1 MYIIIKSDRG
11 DYEFDVSPNI
21 PIYKLK
27 KELSIKAH
35 HSFMYS
41 KFMFRGRILDDNST
55 LEENDVEDGCAVEEI
70 SGVRGGGSENNSY
83 ATNINCQN
91 KRGNIGN
98 TYGYLIKGS
107 NEGSVWGD
115 GIYTDDSNIA
125 KAAVLEG
132 KCQLGEEK
140 EIIIKIVEGKSSY
153 SSISKNGISSSSW
166 GSWDGSY
173 ILVKTI

>member
-1 MYIIIKSDRG
+1 MHIIIESHRG
-11 DYEFDVSPNI
+11 SYDFEVPPDISIYELKILMSS
-21 PIYKLK
+21 KL
-27 KELSIKAH
+27 
-35 HSFMYS
+35 
-41 KFMFRGRILDDNST
+41 GRIMESTFMWKGRTLDDESE
-55 LEENDVEDGCAVEEI
+55 LEDYNIKDGDRIRAIIAVP
-70 SGVRGGGSENNSY
+70 GGGSENDSY
-83 ATNINCQN
+83 STIIYCQN

-140 EIIIKIVEGKSSY
+140 LILIKIVEGKSSY
-153 SSISKNGISSSSW
+153 SSISKNGVSSSSW

-173 ILVKTI
+173 IFV

>member
-1 MYIIIKSDRG
+1 
-11 DYEFDVSPNI
+11 
-21 PIYKLK
+21 
-27 KELSIKAH
+27 
-35 HSFMYS
+35 
-41 KFMFRGRILDDNST
+41 MFRGRILDDNST
-55 LEENDVEDGCAVEEI
+55 LEENDIEDGYVISEI
-70 SGVRGGGSENNSY
+70 PEVRGGGSENDSY
-83 ATNINCQN
+83 STNINCQN

-132 KCQLGEEK
+132 KCQFGEEK
-140 EIIIKIVEGKSSY
+140 EIMIKIVEGKSSY

-173 ILVKTI
+173 IFV

>member
-1 MYIIIKSDRG
+1 MHIII
-11 DYEFDVSPNI
+11 EFDWRHYVFEVPPHI
-21 PIYKLK
+21 PIYELKRLMSRKLGR
-27 KELSIKAH
+27 
-35 HSFMYS
+35 SFMES
-41 KFMFRGRILDDNST
+41 TFMWKGRTLDDESE
-55 LEENDVEDGCAVEEI
+55 LEDYNIKDGDRIRAIIAVP
-70 SGVRGGGSENNSY
+70 GGGSENDSY
-83 ATNINCQN
+83 STIIYCQN

-115 GIYTDDSNIA
+115 GIYTDDSNIS

-140 EIIIKIVEGKSSY
+140 LILIKIVEGKSSY
-153 SSISKNGISSSSW
+153 SSISKNGVSSSSW

-173 ILVKTI
+173 IFV

>member
-1 MYIIIKSDRG
+1 MHIIIESHRG
-11 DYEFDVSPNI
+11 SYVFEVPPDISIYELKILMSS
-21 PIYKLK
+21 KL
-27 KELSIKAH
+27 
-35 HSFMYS
+35 
-41 KFMFRGRILDDNST
+41 GRIMESTFMWKGRTLDDESE
-55 LEENDVEDGCAVEEI
+55 LEDYNIKDGDRIRAIIAVP
-70 SGVRGGGSENNSY
+70 GGGSENDSY
-83 ATNINCQN
+83 STIIYCQN

-140 EIIIKIVEGKSSY
+140 LILIKIVEGKSSY
-153 SSISKNGISSSSW
+153 SSISKNGVSSSSW

-173 ILVKTI
+173 IFV